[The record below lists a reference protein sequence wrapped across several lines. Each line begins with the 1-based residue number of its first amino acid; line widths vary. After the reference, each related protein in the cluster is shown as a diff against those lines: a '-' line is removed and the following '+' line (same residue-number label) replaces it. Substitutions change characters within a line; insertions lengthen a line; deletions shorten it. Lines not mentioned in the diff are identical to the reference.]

1 VGTDITVVACRSQ
14 DTCQDL
20 QEQERQSFIY
30 IKASENEHT
39 LDSKEHAML
48 LELQHRF
55 KMKMLIYSIGKLST
69 CYSTKTFQ
77 RFFFKLEASLLNALT
92 YVYAFHLLVMFSLF

>member
-1 VGTDITVVACRSQ
+1 VGADHLSGSASSAKK
-14 DTCQDL
+14 
-20 QEQERQSFIY
+20 QSFLY
-30 IKASENEHT
+30 IEASANEHT

-55 KMKMLIYSIGKLST
+55 KMKMLIYSTGKLNN

-77 RFFFKLEASLLNALT
+77 RFCFELEASLLNALT
-92 YVYAFHLLVMFSLF
+92 YVYAFHLLVMFSFF